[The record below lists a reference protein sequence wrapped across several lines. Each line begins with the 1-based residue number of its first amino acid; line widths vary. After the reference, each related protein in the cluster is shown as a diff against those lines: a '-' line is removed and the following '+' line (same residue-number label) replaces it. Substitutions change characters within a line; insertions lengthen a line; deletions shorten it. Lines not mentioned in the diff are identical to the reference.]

1 MVKDLISCGVAALFE
16 DVCVGAPGQ
25 ILELLFSFALLRCFQ
40 IFLLQGARRP
50 DVGGLPVVHAQHTG
64 RDPAR
69 IDHSS
74 IGSVEKAARGTTS
87 RFSTPAAQP
96 APSDTDRK

>member
-1 MVKDLISCGVAALFE
+1 M
-16 DVCVGAPGQ
+16 
-25 ILELLFSFALLRCFQ
+25 
-40 IFLLQGARRP
+40 
-50 DVGGLPVVHAQHTG
+50 HAQHTG

-96 APSDTDRK
+96 APSDTVLGMGDGRGALPHEGQAGAWRGG